1 MQYEGNICHG
11 LFADVQIWSSKNEA
25 SGHFRLI
32 IRVGLK
38 DCGDETAQ
46 RCLVEGFPG
55 GIDQSRSRKLVSACK
70 GGQSTLYRACHFCRT
85 VRRTGAQR
93 HDCLRYQKQVT
104 HSMPHLAHEERLAVL
119 GQFSFA
125 NVPRNFRRANDRTVD
140 ILDWRYCDRHVNLLT
155 VFPQSNSVKVWNA
168 SSLAERL
175 NYPSFLF
182 KAIRGDQD
190 RNVLA
195 ESFLS
200 RVTENPLGS
209 RVPTCDNSI
218 EGFADDGVVR

>member
-32 IRVGLK
+32 IRIGLK

-55 GIDQSRSRKLVSACK
+55 GIDQSRSRKLMSAGK
-70 GGQSTLYRACHFCRT
+70 SRQSTLYRTCHFRRT
-85 VRRTGAQR
+85 FRRTGAQR
-93 HDCLRYQKQVT
+93 HECLGYQKQVA
-104 HSMPHLAHEERLAVL
+104 HSMPHLAHEERLPVL

-125 NVPRNFRRANDRTVD
+125 NVPRNFRRANGCTVD
-140 ILDWRYCDRHVNLLT
+140 ILDWRYRDRHVNLLT
-155 VFPQSNSVKVWNA
+155 VFPQSNSVEGWNTL
-168 SSLAERL
+168 SSAERL
-175 NYPSFLF
+175 NYSSFLSN
-182 KAIRGDQD
+182 AIRGDQN
-190 RNVLA
+190 RNGLA